1 MQDEVVEGFQ
11 LSPQQKR
18 VWLTQTR
25 TGSTMSDCAVLLE
38 GELDPVLL
46 KQSVRAV
53 FERHESLR
61 TRFESLSGV
70 DFPLQ
75 VPSAELPVEYREID
89 LSELAKDRHV
99 LRLNVPALCADGAS
113 LVNLTNEIG
122 LSYAAMLRGETLR
135 DEPVQY
141 IDYCA
146 WLEELL
152 QSGEGEAEKD
162 YWRKSVAAIES
173 NP

>member
-11 LSPQQKR
+11 LSRQQKR

-25 TGSTMSDCAVLLE
+25 TGSTMSHCAVLLE

-46 KQSVRAV
+46 EQSVRAV
-53 FERHESLR
+53 LERHESLR

-75 VPSAELPVEYREID
+75 VLSAELPVEYREID

-113 LVNLTNEIG
+113 LV
-122 LSYAAMLRGETLR
+122 
-135 DEPVQY
+135 
-141 IDYCA
+141 
-146 WLEELL
+146 
-152 QSGEGEAEKD
+152 
-162 YWRKSVAAIES
+162 
-173 NP
+173 